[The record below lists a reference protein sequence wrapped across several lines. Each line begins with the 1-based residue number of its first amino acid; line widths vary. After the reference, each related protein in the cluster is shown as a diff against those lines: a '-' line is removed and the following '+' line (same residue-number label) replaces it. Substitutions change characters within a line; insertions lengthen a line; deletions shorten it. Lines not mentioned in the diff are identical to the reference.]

1 MIEQI
6 GLSILDEEQNES
18 LNSKSAK
25 RLYPLEGEFLEEE
38 IKECR
43 AFAIVSV
50 PKSSEVRLVK
60 PVCEDQLLNFIPE
73 SSQFRSK
80 LSDIQGHASVNKT
93 THSRKSSSPK
103 KSAISRRGS

>member
-25 RLYPLEGEFLEEE
+25 RLYPLEGELLEED

-50 PKSSEVRLVK
+50 PKSS
-60 PVCEDQLLNFIPE
+60 
-73 SSQFRSK
+73 QFRSK
-80 LSDIQGHASVNKT
+80 LSDVQGHASVNKT
-93 THSRKSSSPK
+93 SHSRKSSSPK